1 MNRKALVATLVGLAA
16 PLNAQEPKP
25 CDLVI
30 DDFQA
35 FVQFRLTGPQTPFFG
50 GLIVAAN
57 PTQQHFLRWLPPLLA
72 DFVVVGTGFAQG
84 EYVVR
89 VETAQVPV
97 GVRVYA
103 EGLVFDASAICGT
116 PVRPFEGNPMR

>member
-16 PLNAQEPKP
+16 PLIAQDKP

-30 DDFQA
+30 DNFPV
-35 FVQFRLTGPQTPFFG
+35 FVQFRVTGPQTPFFG

-57 PTQQHFLRWLPPLLA
+57 PTQQHFLQLLPPLLV

-84 EYVVR
+84 DYIVR
-89 VETAQVPV
+89 VENAQIPL
-97 GVRVYA
+97 GVRLYA
-103 EGLVFDASAICGT
+103 EGLVFDAGAICGT
-116 PVRPFEGNPMR
+116 PVRPFEGNPTR